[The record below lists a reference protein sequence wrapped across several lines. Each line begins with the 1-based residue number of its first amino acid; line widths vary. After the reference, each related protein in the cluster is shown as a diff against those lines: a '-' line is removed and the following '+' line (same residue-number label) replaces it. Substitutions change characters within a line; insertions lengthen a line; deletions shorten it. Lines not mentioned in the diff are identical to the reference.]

1 VNNAL
6 FFNNAGDERG
16 TPQDFF
22 DKVNARYGFTVD
34 VAAGPLNHKCELW
47 FGEGGLAFDALEV
60 EWAPETCWMNPPY
73 SVCGAFVRKAWE
85 EAQKGATVVGLLPV
99 RTDAA
104 WWHTFIYDSS
114 ICQFRPGVFVDFL
127 RGRLSFELFV
137 TDEQRAIV
145 KAEVKDIFEDEDLSS
160 KERETRLKK
169 VIEATGLPKMAIEG
183 IWEDKPNEDLLG
195 NAPFPSCLVEW
206 RKP

>member
-104 WWHTFIYDSS
+104 WWHTFIYDST

-137 TDEQRAIV
+137 TDEQRAVI
-145 KAEVKDIFEDEDLSS
+145 KDLEGNMEMKDI
-160 KERETRLKK
+160 
-169 VIEATGLPKMAIEG
+169 IEQTGLPKMAIEG
-183 IWEDKPNEDLLG
+183 IWNDKANEDLLG